1 MTRTATQQG
10 WPTQITPSSWPD
22 GVNVMQLPE
31 PVYQTLVA
39 VCASYPWPVVQQDA
53 HLGEIL
59 NEVAYR
65 HRAEGWGL
73 SQKRF
78 GRHVQSPAGPV
89 AEDIL
94 QLPNG
99 HHFDVLGGAGV
110 GLPLQPRRATSIGI
124 IDLASRPWVAPVAHT
139 LSWASTPPVPV
150 DPPDTVPTTPDTPP
164 GVDTARILD
173 ALAALDAQ
181 IVSLRETQAREF
193 EALLEWLGTQV
204 VAIHLDDIKQR
215 IDAVRARVD
224 GLPQQGCRLRL

>member
-1 MTRTATQQG
+1 
-10 WPTQITPSSWPD
+10 
-22 GVNVMQLPE
+22 MQLPE
-31 PVYQTLVA
+31 SVYQTLVA

-110 GLPLQPRRATSIGI
+110 GLPLQPGRATSIGV
-124 IDLASRPWVAPVAHT
+124 IDLTSRPWVAPVAHT
-139 LSWASTPPVPV
+139 LSWASTPPVPSE
-150 DPPDTVPTTPDTPP
+150 PPQTVPEPVPDPATPVLPDLIAT
-164 GVDTARILD
+164 RILE
-173 ALAALDAQ
+173 ALVDLQAQ
-181 IVSLRETQAREF
+181 VKSLRETQALEF
-193 EALLEWLGTQV
+193 DTLHRDLVEWLGEHV
-204 VAIHLDDIKQR
+204 VAEHLDDIKQR

-224 GLPQQGCRLRL
+224 ALPSQGCRLRL